1 MRISIIGPPLPIPPV
16 GWGAVESLIWDMKL
30 SLEKMGHE
38 VQILN
43 DPDPNK
49 MFQLMSEF
57 SPDFV
62 HINYDDWIPLYPHI
76 PYPCACTTHFA
87 YLNINR
93 RHLMGPYKQR
103 VFDMFSLIKPV
114 VFGLSESINTTYQ
127 YIAGISPDKLF
138 LNPNGV
144 MADNFRVT
152 EEIPTHLCRSLYLA
166 KIDHRKRQFLFQ
178 DIKDLYY
185 AGNIAD
191 DRFDQ
196 SKNYLGEWEK
206 EYLYQ
211 NLTEYANLVLLSD
224 GEAHPL
230 VCLEAFAAGLGVVIS
245 EFATANLNVDK
256 DFITVIPED
265 RIHDISFIEGEIL
278 RNRYYSV
285 NHRKE
290 ILDYSKQFEWCRI
303 LSDYYLPNIEKV
315 INGKIK

>member
-30 SLEKMGHE
+30 SLEVMEHE

-76 PYPCACTTHFA
+76 QYPCACTTHFA
-87 YLNINR
+87 YLDIDR
-93 RHLMGPYKQR
+93 RQMMGPYKER

-114 VFGLSESINTTYQ
+114 VFGLSETVNTTYQ
-127 YIAGISPDKLF
+127 YLAGIPSEKLF

-144 MADNFRVT
+144 MLDNFRVT
-152 EEIPTHLCRSLYLA
+152 DDPKHAEASIYLA

-178 DIKDLYY
+178 KIESLYY
-185 AGNIAD
+185 AGNIAE

-196 SKNYLGEWEK
+196 TKNYLGEWKK
-206 EYLYQ
+206 EVLFE
-211 NLTEYANLVLLSD
+211 NLTEYGNLVLLSD

-230 VCLEAFAAGLGVVIS
+230 VVAEAFSAGLGVVLS
-245 EFATANLNVDK
+245 EWATANLDLNRE
-256 DFITVIPED
+256 FITVIPED
-265 RIHDISFIEGEIL
+265 MIYSSKYIEHKITQ
-278 RNRYYSV
+278 NREYSI
-285 NHRKE
+285 NNRQE
-290 ILDYSKQFEWCRI
+290 ILDYAKQFEWTRI
-303 LSDYYLPNIEKV
+303 LTEYYLPNIEKV
-315 INGKIK
+315 IDGKIK

>member
-30 SLEKMGHE
+30 SLEVMGHE

-49 MFQLMSEF
+49 MLHLMHEF
-57 SPDFV
+57 GPDFV
-62 HINYDDWIPLYPHI
+62 HINYDDWVPLYPYI
-76 PYPCACTTHFA
+76 EYPCACTTHYA
-87 YLNINR
+87 YLER
-93 RHLMGPYKQR
+93 FDMMDGYKQR
-103 VFDMFSLIKPV
+103 VFDMFALIKPV
-114 VFGLSESINTTYQ
+114 VFGLSDAINKTYQ
-127 YIAGISPDKLF
+127 YRAMIQAEKLF

-144 MADNFRVT
+144 MLDNFRST
-152 EEIPTHLCRSLYLA
+152 LDPKHSEASIYLA
-166 KIDHRKRQFLFQ
+166 KVDHRKRQFLFQ
-178 DIKDLYY
+178 GIKSLYY

-196 SKNYLGEWEK
+196 NKNYLGEWQK
-206 EYLYQ
+206 SVLY
-211 NLTEYANLVLLSD
+211 NRLTDYGNLVLLSD

-230 VCLEAFAAGLGVVIS
+230 VVAEAFSAGLGVVIS
-245 EFATANLNVDK
+245 QWATANLYLDK
-256 DFITVIPED
+256 KFITVIPEEKITD
-265 RIHDISFIEGEIL
+265 TKYVEENIIE
-278 RNRYYSV
+278 NRKYSV
-285 NHRKE
+285 DHRQE